1 MLLEPRAA
9 ACVHFRRTPV
19 FRKDEE
25 QSVRDPVPATELYFE
40 ARIVISPDVRFLAAM
55 RHTIESLT
63 AVLGWNDSE
72 SHAITLAVE
81 EALTNK
87 IRHAYKNRPVGR
99 VQFEFR
105 TEPDALVFQLTDQG
119 EPPDPAKICA
129 QRDSL
134 QVGGFGTHIM
144 KDVMDKV
151 VYRTTEEGNQVILTK
166 YLPDRTHAQ
175 EGPL

>member
-1 MLLEPRAA
+1 M
-9 ACVHFRRTPV
+9 
-19 FRKDEE
+19 
-25 QSVRDPVPATELYFE
+25 RDPVPAAELYFE
-40 ARIVISPDVRFLAAM
+40 ARIVISTDVRILAAM
-55 RHTIESLT
+55 RHTIGDLA

-87 IRHAYKNRPVGR
+87 IRHAYRNRPDGR
-99 VQFEFR
+99 IQFEFR

-129 QRDSL
+129 PRDGL
-134 QVGGFGTHIM
+134 QPGGFGTQIM

-151 VYRTTEEGNQVILTK
+151 VYRTTAQGNQVVLTK
-166 YLPDRTHAQ
+166 YFPGNTYVAG
-175 EGPL
+175 GPR